1 MRAGHDRAVRRSA
14 WTLLRQIGPQLA
26 RDGFGP
32 ALVFYVVW
40 KAAGV
45 SAGVGA
51 ATLVAGGL
59 WFLSRRAGARGVLP
73 TISLGI
79 VAVEAAVGLA
89 TGSARL
95 YLAQHA
101 IVGVV
106 VGLVFLGSALT
117 RRPVAGLIAADV
129 LRAPAG
135 TERDP
140 TFQRTFRTITLVWA
154 VYLLARAGGRLVVL
168 AVASV
173 EWFLVVT
180 AVSGAPLMAGLALWS
195 CAHALRALRTDEA
208 GSWLVDETRALV
220 ELADTGA

>member
-1 MRAGHDRAVRRSA
+1 MRRSA

-32 ALVFYVVW
+32 ALVFYAVW

-45 SAGVGA
+45 PAGVGA
-51 ATLVAGGL
+51 AALVAAGL

-73 TISLGI
+73 SISLGI
-79 VAVEAAVGLA
+79 VAVQAVVGLA

-95 YLAQHA
+95 YLAQPA

-106 VGLVFLGSALT
+106 VGLVFLGSAFT
-117 RRPVAGLIAADV
+117 RRPLAGLVAADL
-129 LRAPAG
+129 LRAPAE
-135 TERDP
+135 TERNP
-140 TFQRTFRTITLVWA
+140 AFQRTFRTVTLVWA
-154 VYLLARAGGRLVVL
+154 VYLLARAVGRLAVL

-180 AVSGAPLMAGLALWS
+180 TVTGAPLMAALALWS
-195 CAHALRALRTDEA
+195 CAHALPALRTDEA
-208 GSWLVDETRALV
+208 GSWPVEETRALV
-220 ELADTGA
+220 ELADTGS